1 MKRQTKILGLL
12 LAGLCLLTGCAQESK
27 DKSDVVL
34 PDPTE
39 ETIVLE
45 EDKLQIEN
53 ISPYD
58 GIYIEKGDDENKDRV
73 EGVYALSFTN
83 TAEKTI
89 EKATLV
95 FSDGT
100 QELNFYMEMVPY
112 GHTVTVVEY
121 DKKTVKSGDLQLVDS
136 QINYLSD
143 AIEDLDGFEVLESEY
158 GSLIVE
164 NKTKQELDKV
174 EIYYRRAFEDGTL
187 GGICYVE
194 VLEDVGIGDIVYADP
209 GYWSDK
215 CAIVNILLYP
225 DVEDATDDTDDTV
238 VEIFPKTN

>member
-1 MKRQTKILGLL
+1 MKKRICLFLTLVLAVGILTACVGEPEELTSGVDITPEE
-12 LAGLCLLTGCAQESK
+12 LAG
-27 DKSDVVL
+27 
-34 PDPTE
+34 
-39 ETIVLE
+39 IVSVT
-45 EDKLQIEN
+45 N
-53 ISPYD
+53 ISPYT

-73 EGVYALSFTN
+73 EEVTALRIANTGDTTILDAHFVFT
-83 TAEKTI
+83 
-89 EKATLV
+89 
-95 FSDGT
+95 DGK
-100 QELNFYMEMVPY
+100 QELNFYLQMLPSGSV
-112 GHTVTVVEY
+112 VTLVEY
-121 DKKTVKSGDLQLVDS
+121 DKKMAATSNLQYVDS

-143 AIEDLDGFEVLESEY
+143 AIEDPDGFEVLESEY

-215 CAIVNILLYP
+215 CAVVNILLYP
-225 DVEDATDDTDDTV
+225 DVEDSTDATDDTV
-238 VEIFPKTN
+238 VEIFPETN